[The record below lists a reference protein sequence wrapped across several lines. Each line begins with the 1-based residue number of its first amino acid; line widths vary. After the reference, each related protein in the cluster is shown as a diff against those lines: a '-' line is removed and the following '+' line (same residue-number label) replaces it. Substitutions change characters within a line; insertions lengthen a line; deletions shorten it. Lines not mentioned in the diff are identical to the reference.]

1 MNLYMNSEQERREV
15 VAAALSWTKTTALTP
30 SLYEKRLLQQYIQG
44 ALTIDR
50 VIELLEENN
59 ENQVS

>member
-1 MNLYMNSEQERREV
+1 MKSEQERRDM
-15 VAAALSWTKTTALTP
+15 VAAALSWTKTTTLTP
-30 SLYEKRLLQQYIQG
+30 SLYEQQLLQQYIKG

-59 ENQVS
+59 EK

>member
-1 MNLYMNSEQERREV
+1 MKSEQERREM
-15 VAAALSWTKTTALTP
+15 VAAALSWTKTTTLTP

-59 ENQVS
+59 EKYVS

>member
-1 MNLYMNSEQERREV
+1 MKNEQERREM
-15 VAAALSWTKTTALTP
+15 VAAALSWTKTTTLTP

-44 ALTIDR
+44 TITIDR

-59 ENQVS
+59 EKQVNQY

>member
-1 MNLYMNSEQERREV
+1 MKSEQERREM
-15 VAAALSWTKTTALTP
+15 VAAALSWTKTTTLTP

-59 ENQVS
+59 EK